1 MQDNATEVTA
11 AGIARL
17 AGVGRA
23 AVSNWRR
30 RHADFPK
37 PVGGTETS
45 PSFALAEVEAWL
57 RKQGKLAEVPLRERV
72 WQQLAGHPEGPLT
85 ALVHTGCV
93 LLLIHERPTVWLDAS
108 AGSDAR
114 LAAMLPGALEKVL
127 TPRVGGVRGRGGARV
142 GGASGSA
149 SARAGAGV
157 DAGAGSGVNA
167 AFGRAGVNGGFEQAG
182 VNGPINPPAVNP
194 SSSAAGVNSGSAAAR
209 VNSAPTES
217 AVNSSPTA
225 PTVNTPPT
233 VHNSPAV
240 HHGPAVHNDSS
251 VHNGPSVHSESP
263 LHNASA
269 MHHRPSV
276 HSTIPGT
283 STDITDSPSAPTAP
297 SAPNRA
303 QTTPATTPTTPPT
316 PALTTP
322 TGPQLLPSVPLLRG
336 AAELA
341 AEIGARQTFE
351 FLLGRHLDANP
362 RQYTLTPAELA
373 GLMAD
378 LAGPARTV
386 LDPACGT
393 GALLRAVDPRPGQEL
408 YAQDSAP
415 ELAALSTLRLALHS
429 RATVRAAV
437 GDTLRADAHPGLL
450 ADAVLCHPP
459 FNERNWGHDELAYDP
474 RWEYG
479 FPARTESE
487 LAWVQHAL
495 ARLTDGGTAVLLMP
509 PAAASRRSGRRIRAD
524 LLRRG
529 ALRAV
534 VALPVGAAPPYNIPL
549 HLWVLRRPDRTPAAP
564 EVLLVDTGR
573 FAGEARGGP
582 DWEAVREAV
591 LDAWRVF
598 AREGRLAER
607 PGLARSVPVI
617 ELLDDDVD
625 LAPARHLPPAA
636 VADGA
641 EQLTRVR
648 ERLGATLRLT
658 ADLTP
663 PPADPAP
670 PARWP
675 LTTVGELARGGAL
688 VMRTGGNGGHARVPV
703 LTDHDVLAGTAPSGT
718 LPESEEEAVLTEP
731 GDVVVPVLGGGAVA
745 RVIDEATGGA
755 ALGRNLVLLRP
766 DRTALDPW
774 FLAGFLRGTANNR
787 QASSYASTATRLDVR
802 RLHLPRLPLE
812 EQRRYGARF
821 RALDEFERALRH
833 ASRLGE
839 QLVRGMY
846 DGLTDG
852 TVAPD

>member
-72 WQQLAGHPEGPLT
+72 WQQLAGHPEGPVT
-85 ALVHTGCV
+85 ALTHAGCV
-93 LLLIHERPTVWLDAS
+93 LLLIHDRPTVWLDVS
-108 AGSDAR
+108 AGSDTV
-114 LAAMLPGALEKVL
+114 LAAKLSGALEEVL
-127 TPRVGGVRGRGGARV
+127 VPRFGAPARRRGVHTRAAGGA
-142 GGASGSA
+142 ASGVHTSA
-149 SARAGAGV
+149 AGGET
-157 DAGAGSGVNA
+157 SGVNS
-167 AFGRAGVNGGFEQAG
+167 
-182 VNGPINPPAVNP
+182 P
-194 SSSAAGVNSGSAAAR
+194 
-209 VNSAPTES
+209 S
-217 AVNSSPTA
+217 AVNDPH
-225 PTVNTPPT
+225 PVNTPP
-233 VHNSPAV
+233 AV
-240 HHGPAVHNDSS
+240 C
-251 VHNGPSVHSESP
+251 
-263 LHNASA
+263 
-269 MHHRPSV
+269 
-276 HSTIPGT
+276 
-283 STDITDSPSAPTAP
+283 APT
-297 SAPNRA
+297 S
-303 QTTPATTPTTPPT
+303 
-316 PALTTP
+316 
-322 TGPQLLPSVPLLRG
+322 PQLLPSAPLLRG

-341 AEIGARQTFE
+341 AEMGARQTFE

-362 RQYTLTPAELA
+362 RQYTLTPVELA

-378 LAGPARTV
+378 LAGPARTL

-393 GALLRAVDPRPGQEL
+393 GALLRAVPARPDQEL

-415 ELAALSTLRLALHS
+415 ELAALTALRLALNT
-429 RATVRAAV
+429 RATVRGAA
-437 GDTLRADAHPGLL
+437 GDTLRADAYPGLH

-479 FPARTESE
+479 FPARNESE

-495 ARLTDGGTAVLLMP
+495 ARLKDGGTAVLLMP

-534 VALPVGAAPPYNIPL
+534 IALPVGAAPPYNIPL
-549 HLWVLRRPDRTPAAP
+549 HLWVLHRPDRAPAQP
-564 EVLLVDTGR
+564 EVLLADTGQY
-573 FAGEARGGP
+573 ATEGRGGP
-582 DWEAVREAV
+582 DWRAVREAV
-591 LDAWRVF
+591 LDAWQDFDR
-598 AREGRLAER
+598 AGTLDER
-607 PGLARSVPVI
+607 PGLARSLPVI
-617 ELLDDDVD
+617 DLLDDDVD
-625 LAPARHLPPAA
+625 LAPARHLPPPTA
-636 VADGA
+636 ADGA
-641 EQLTRVR
+641 DALTAVR
-648 ERLGATLRLT
+648 ERLGETLRLS

-663 PPADPAP
+663 PAADPTRPAP
-670 PARWP
+670 RWP
-675 LTTVGELARGGAL
+675 FTTVGELARGGAL
-688 VMRTGGNGGHARVPV
+688 LLRTGGNGGHARVPV
-703 LTDHDVLAGTAPSGT
+703 LTDHDVLAGTAPSGA
-718 LPESEEEAVLTEP
+718 LPESDEEAVLTQP
-731 GDVVVPVLGGGAVA
+731 GDVVVPVLGGGSVA
-745 RVIDEATGGA
+745 RVIDDVTGGA

-766 DRTALDPW
+766 DPLALDPW

-802 RLHLPRLPLE
+802 RLQLPRLPLD

-821 RALDEFERALRH
+821 RALDDFERALRH
-833 ASRLGE
+833 AGRLGE

>member
-57 RKQGKLAEVPLRERV
+57 RRQGKLAEVPLSERV
-72 WQQLAGHPEGPLT
+72 WQQLAGHPEGPVT
-85 ALVHTGCV
+85 ALAYTGCV
-93 LLLIHERPTVWLDAS
+93 LLLIHERPTVWLDVS
-108 AGSDAR
+108 AGSDER
-114 LAAMLPGALEKVL
+114 LAELLPGALEQVL
-127 TPRVGGVRGRGGARV
+127 TPRFGAPGAAGVHTARGGVHTGEAGD
-142 GGASGSA
+142 ASPA
-149 SARAGAGV
+149 
-157 DAGAGSGVNA
+157 AGSG
-167 AFGRAGVNGGFEQAG
+167 
-182 VNGPINPPAVNP
+182 PAVNTGP
-194 SSSAAGVNSGSAAAR
+194 
-209 VNSAPTES
+209 
-217 AVNSSPTA
+217 
-225 PTVNTPPT
+225 TPPA
-233 VHNSPAV
+233 SPA
-240 HHGPAVHNDSS
+240 HAASPA
-251 VHNGPSVHSESP
+251 
-263 LHNASA
+263 
-269 MHHRPSV
+269 
-276 HSTIPGT
+276 
-283 STDITDSPSAPTAP
+283 
-297 SAPNRA
+297 
-303 QTTPATTPTTPPT
+303 PAT
-316 PALTTP
+316 PALTIP
-322 TGPQLLPSVPLLRG
+322 VPAGDRLLASTPLLRG

-341 AEIGARQTFE
+341 AGTGARQTFE

-373 GLMAD
+373 RLMAD

-408 YAQDSAP
+408 YAQDSSAD
-415 ELAALSTLRLALHS
+415 LAALTALRLALRS
-429 RATVRAAV
+429 RATVRAAA
-437 GDTLRADAHPGLL
+437 GDTLRRDAHPGLR

-495 ARLTDGGTAVLLMP
+495 ARLADDGTAVLLMP

-549 HLWVLRRPDRTPAAP
+549 HLWVLRRPGRTPAAP
-564 EVLLVDTGR
+564 EVLLADTGR

-582 DWEAVREAV
+582 DWQAVRDAV
-591 LDAWRVF
+591 LDAWRAF
-598 AREGRLAER
+598 ARGERSAER
-607 PGLARSVPVI
+607 PGLARTVPVI

-636 VADGA
+636 PADGV
-641 EQLTRVR
+641 EQLTAVR

-663 PPADPAP
+663 PPAEPVP

-688 VMRTGGNGGHARVPV
+688 VLRTGGTGGHTRMPV

-718 LPESEEEAVLTEP
+718 LPETDEEAVLTEP
-731 GDVVVPVLGGGAVA
+731 GDVVLPVLGGGSVA
-745 RVIDEATGGA
+745 RVIDGATGGA

-766 DRTALDPW
+766 DPAALDPW
-774 FLAGFLRGTANNR
+774 FLAGFLRGTANHR
-787 QASSYASTATRLDVR
+787 RASSYASTATRLDVR
-802 RLHLPRLPLE
+802 RLQLPRLPLD
-812 EQRRYGARF
+812 EQLRYGARF

-833 ASRLGE
+833 AGRLGE

>member
-1 MQDNATEVTA
+1 MQDQATEVTA

-85 ALVHTGCV
+85 ALVHAGCA
-93 LLLIHERPTVWLDAS
+93 LLLIHERPTVWLAAS
-108 AGSDAR
+108 AGSDERLAR
-114 LAAMLPGALEKVL
+114 LLPGALAQAL
-127 TPRVGGVRGRGGARV
+127 TPRLGELTGVLLPGT
-142 GGASGSA
+142 GASADVNTSDASQTADRGS
-149 SARAGAGV
+149 
-157 DAGAGSGVNA
+157 
-167 AFGRAGVNGGFEQAG
+167 
-182 VNGPINPPAVNP
+182 
-194 SSSAAGVNSGSAAAR
+194 
-209 VNSAPTES
+209 
-217 AVNSSPTA
+217 TA
-225 PTVNTPPT
+225 PGVNTPPT
-233 VHNSPAV
+233 APGVNTPDTADT
-240 HHGPAVHNDSS
+240 PD
-251 VHNGPSVHSESP
+251 
-263 LHNASA
+263 
-269 MHHRPSV
+269 
-276 HSTIPGT
+276 TPGT
-283 STDITDSPSAPTAP
+283 SAAPDVPDSSGTPDTPSPP
-297 SAPNRA
+297 SPF
-303 QTTPATTPTTPPT
+303 
-316 PALTTP
+316 
-322 TGPQLLPSVPLLRG
+322 LPSVPLLRG

-341 AEIGARQTFE
+341 AEAGARQAFE

-362 RQYTLTPAELA
+362 RQYTLTPSELA
-373 GLMAD
+373 ALMAD

-393 GALLRAVDPRPGQEL
+393 GALLRAVDTRPEQWL
-408 YAQDSAP
+408 HAQDSAP
-415 ELAALSTLRLALHS
+415 DLAALTALRLALHS
-429 RATVRAAV
+429 RAGVRAAA
-437 GDTLRADAHPGLL
+437 GDTLRADAFPELR

-495 ARLTDGGTAVLLMP
+495 ARLTEGGTAVLLMP

-534 VALPVGAAPPYNIPL
+534 LALPVGAAPPYNIPL
-549 HLWVLRRPDRTPAAP
+549 HVWVLRRPERNPASP
-564 EVLLVDTGR
+564 EVLLMDTGR
-573 FAGEARGGP
+573 FAGEGRGGP
-582 DWEAVREAV
+582 DWAAVREAV
-591 LDAWRVF
+591 LDAWRAF
-598 AREGRLAER
+598 TRAGRPAER

-625 LAPARHLPPAA
+625 LAPARHLPPPA

-641 EQLTRVR
+641 EQLAAVR
-648 ERLGATLRLT
+648 ERLGETLRLT
-658 ADLTP
+658 TDLTP
-663 PPADPAP
+663 PPAAPAP
-670 PARWP
+670 PARRP
-675 LTTVGELARGGAL
+675 LTTIGELARAGAL
-688 VMRTGGNGGHARVPV
+688 VMRTGGNGGHARLPV
-703 LTDHDVLAGTAPSGT
+703 LTDTDVLSAAAPSGT
-718 LPESEEEAVLTEP
+718 LPESDEEAVLTEP
-731 GDVVVPVLGGGAVA
+731 GDVVVPVLGGGSVA
-745 RVIDEATGGA
+745 RVIEEATAGA
-755 ALGRNLVLLRP
+755 VLGRSLVLLRP
-766 DRTALDPW
+766 DPTALDPW

-802 RLHLPRLPLE
+802 RLQLPRLPLA

-821 RALDEFERALRH
+821 QALDEFERALRH
-833 ASRLGE
+833 ASRLGD

-852 TVAPD
+852 TVAPG

>member
-1 MQDNATEVTA
+1 MQDNTTEVTA

-45 PSFALAEVEAWL
+45 PSFALAEVESWL
-57 RKQGKLAEVPLRERV
+57 REQGKLAQVPLRERV
-72 WQQLAGHPEGPLT
+72 WQQLAGHPGGALT
-85 ALVHTGCV
+85 ALVHAGCV
-93 LLLIHERPTVWLDAS
+93 LLLIHERPTVWLHAS
-108 AGSDAR
+108 AGSDER
-114 LAAMLPGALEKVL
+114 LAALLPAALDEVLTARLGGAGERAVHSGRDADASEAVNRPGAAWGVNRPGA
-127 TPRVGGVRGRGGARV
+127 TGGVNRSGGTKGVNTAHPAA
-142 GGASGSA
+142 ASAASAAASA
-149 SARAGAGV
+149 SAAI
-157 DAGAGSGVNA
+157 A
-167 AFGRAGVNGGFEQAG
+167 AAT
-182 VNGPINPPAVNP
+182 PAV
-194 SSSAAGVNSGSAAAR
+194 R
-209 VNSAPTES
+209 
-217 AVNSSPTA
+217 
-225 PTVNTPPT
+225 
-233 VHNSPAV
+233 
-240 HHGPAVHNDSS
+240 
-251 VHNGPSVHSESP
+251 
-263 LHNASA
+263 
-269 MHHRPSV
+269 
-276 HSTIPGT
+276 
-283 STDITDSPSAPTAP
+283 
-297 SAPNRA
+297 
-303 QTTPATTPTTPPT
+303 
-316 PALTTP
+316 TP
-322 TGPQLLPSVPLLRG
+322 TGPQLLPSAPLLRG

-341 AEIGARQTFE
+341 AEAGARQAFE

-362 RQYTLTPAELA
+362 RQYTLTPSELA

-378 LAGPARTV
+378 LAGPARSV

-393 GALLRAVDPRPGQEL
+393 GALLRAVGVRPDQEL

-415 ELAALSTLRLALHS
+415 DLAALTALRLALHS
-429 RATVRAAV
+429 RAGVHGAA
-437 GDTLRADAHPGLL
+437 GDTLRADAFPELR

-459 FNERNWGHDELAYDP
+459 FNERNWGHDELAYDA

-495 ARLTDGGTAVLLMP
+495 ARLADGGTAVLLMP
-509 PAAASRRSGRRIRAD
+509 PAVASRRSGRRIRAD

-529 ALRAV
+529 ALRAL
-534 VALPVGAAPPYNIPL
+534 VALPAGAAAPHSIPL
-549 HLWVLRRPDRTPAAP
+549 HLWVLRRPDRTPATP
-564 EVLLVDTGR
+564 EVLLMDTGR
-573 FAGEARGGP
+573 FTGDGRGGP
-582 DWEAVREAV
+582 DLAAVRDAV
-591 LDAWRVF
+591 LDAWRAFERDGEPV
-598 AREGRLAER
+598 ER

-636 VADGA
+636 AADGA
-641 EQLTRVR
+641 EELTAVR

-658 ADLTP
+658 VDLTP
-663 PPADPAP
+663 PPADQAP

-688 VMRTGGNGGHARVPV
+688 VLRTGGNGGHARVPV
-703 LTDHDVLAGTAPSGT
+703 LTDHDVLAATAPSGT
-718 LPESEEEAVLTEP
+718 LPQSDEEAVLTEP
-731 GDVVVPVLGGGAVA
+731 GDVVVPVLGGGSVA
-745 RVIDEATGGA
+745 RVIDDATAGA

-802 RLHLPRLPLE
+802 RLQLPRLPLE

-839 QLVRGMY
+839 HLVRGMY

-852 TVAPD
+852 TVAPG

>member
-1 MQDNATEVTA
+1 MQNNATEVTA

-45 PSFALAEVEAWL
+45 PAFALAEVEAWL
-57 RKQGKLAEVPLRERV
+57 RGQGKLAEVPLRERV
-72 WQQLAGHPEGPLT
+72 WQHLAGHPDGPLT
-85 ALVHTGCV
+85 ALVHVGCA
-93 LLLIHERPTVWLDAS
+93 LLLIHERPTVWLDVS
-108 AGSDAR
+108 AGSDER
-114 LAAMLPGALEKVL
+114 LAAMLPGALDQVL
-127 TPRVGGVRGRGGARV
+127 
-142 GGASGSA
+142 AS
-149 SARAGAGV
+149 R
-157 DAGAGSGVNA
+157 
-167 AFGRAGVNGGFEQAG
+167 FGTEQA
-182 VNGPINPPAVNP
+182 N
-194 SSSAAGVNSGSAAAR
+194 R
-209 VNSAPTES
+209 
-217 AVNSSPTA
+217 
-225 PTVNTPPT
+225 TVNTAPPNGP
-233 VHNSPAV
+233 VNPAPPHRPV
-240 HHGPAVHNDSS
+240 NTGSANGPVNTGAPHGPVNPGSPT
-251 VHNGPSVHSESP
+251 GPVNPGSP
-263 LHNASA
+263 TRPVNPGSFNAPVNPA
-269 MHHRPSV
+269 PAGGPVNAEPR
-276 HSTIPGT
+276 T
-283 STDITDSPSAPTAP
+283 PTA
-297 SAPNRA
+297 
-303 QTTPATTPTTPPT
+303 
-316 PALTTP
+316 
-322 TGPQLLPSVPLLRG
+322 PQLLPSVPLLRG

-341 AEIGARQTFE
+341 AESGARQCFE
-351 FLLGRHLDANP
+351 FLLGRHLDASP
-362 RQYTLTPAELA
+362 RQNTLTPPDLA

-393 GALLRAVDPRPGQEL
+393 GALLRAVHTAPGQQL

-415 ELAALSTLRLALHS
+415 GLAALTALRLALHS
-429 RATVRAAV
+429 RARVHGAT
-437 GDTLRADAHPGLL
+437 GDTLRADAHQELR

-495 ARLTDGGTAVLLMP
+495 ARLADGGTAVLLMP

-549 HLWVLRRPDRTPAAP
+549 HLWVLRRPDRTPATP
-564 EVLLVDTGR
+564 QVLLVDTGS
-573 FAGEARGGP
+573 FAGEGRGGP
-582 DWEAVREAV
+582 DRAAVRDAV
-591 LDAWRVF
+591 LDAWRAFERGTDPGGRPVP
-598 AREGRLAER
+598 ARA
-607 PGLARSVPVI
+607 VPVI

-625 LAPARHLPPAA
+625 LAPARHLPPPAA
-636 VADGA
+636 ADGA
-641 EQLTRVR
+641 EQLTAVR
-648 ERLGATLRLT
+648 ERLGETLRLT
-658 ADLTP
+658 GDLTP
-663 PPADPAP
+663 PPAGQAP

-688 VMRTGGNGGHARVPV
+688 VLRTGGHGGPARVPV
-703 LTDHDVLAGTAPSGT
+703 LTDQDVLAGTAPSGT

-731 GDVVVPVLGGGAVA
+731 GDVVVPVLGGGSVA
-745 RVIDEATGGA
+745 RVVDDATAGA

-766 DRTALDPW
+766 DRTALDAW
-774 FLAGFLRGTANNR
+774 FLAGFLRGSANNR

-802 RLHLPRLPLE
+802 RLQLPRLPLE

-821 RALDEFERALRH
+821 RALDEFERALRRT
-833 ASRLGE
+833 SRLGE

-846 DGLTDG
+846 DGLTVG